1 MFCLKIN
8 DIFVDMKKNV
18 AVLMGGYSSEYEI
31 SMKSG
36 QVVYNNLDKDLYKVY
51 RIVITKDKW
60 YYLDNKNKEF
70 KLSRNDFSLTI
81 ENKKIKFDVAFIV
94 IHGSPGED
102 GVLQSYFESIG
113 IPYTGCDS
121 NTSAITF
128 NKRDCIS
135 ILKKYSIPA
144 ANSVHL
150 NYGDKIEEEEIIK
163 KIGIPCFVKAN
174 KSGSSFGVYKVNKQS
189 DLLSSI
195 NNSFKIDKEILIESF
210 LDGTEVSVG
219 VMNYKKN
226 IKVFGITELVTEND
240 FFDYEAKYEGKSKE
254 ITPANISKIQ
264 KNNVTKIAKKIYK
277 KLGIKG
283 LSRSE
288 FIFVGNTP
296 YFLELNSIPGLT
308 KESIFPKQVKI
319 SGISLKEL
327 FTDIVQQA
335 IE

>member
-1 MFCLKIN
+1 
-8 DIFVDMKKNV
+8 MKKNV
-18 AVLMGGYSSEYEI
+18 AVLMGGYSSEYQI

-36 QVVYNNLDKDLYKVY
+36 QVVYDNLDKELYNAFK
-51 RIVITKDKW
+51 IVIKRDKW
-60 YYLDNKNKEF
+60 FYLDNKNQEF
-70 KLSRNDFSLTI
+70 NISKNDFSLTI

-113 IPYTGCDS
+113 IPYSGCDS
-121 NTSAITF
+121 DTSAITF

-135 ILKKYSIPA
+135 ILKKHGIPT
-144 ANSVHL
+144 ANSIHL
-150 NYGDKIEEEEIIK
+150 NHGDKIEEEKIIK
-163 KIGIPCFVKAN
+163 EIGIPCFVKAN
-174 KSGSSFGVYKVNKQS
+174 KSGSSFGVYKVNKKS
-189 DLLSSI
+189 ELLPSI

-264 KNNVTKIAKKIYK
+264 KNNVTKIAKKIYQ
-277 KLGIKG
+277 KLKIKG

-319 SGISLKEL
+319 NGISLKEL
-327 FTDIVQQA
+327 FTDIVKQA

>member
-1 MFCLKIN
+1 
-8 DIFVDMKKNV
+8 MKKNV

-36 QVVYNNLDKDLYKVY
+36 QVVSNNLDRGLYKVY

-60 YYLDNKNKEF
+60 FYLDNKNKEF
-70 KLSRNDFSLTI
+70 NISRNDFSLKI

-102 GVLQSYFESIG
+102 GILQSYFESIG

-121 NTSAITF
+121 DTSAITF

-135 ILKKYSIPA
+135 FLKKYSIPT
-144 ANSVHL
+144 ANSIHL
-150 NYGDKIEEEEIIK
+150 NYGDKIDEEKIIK
-163 KIGIPCFVKAN
+163 EIGIPCFVKAN
-174 KSGSSFGVYKVNKQS
+174 KSGSSFGVYKVNRKS
-189 DLLSSI
+189 DLLPSI

-219 VMNYKKN
+219 VMNYKKE
-226 IKVFGITELVTEND
+226 IKVFGITELITEND

-264 KNNVTKIAKKIYK
+264 QNNVTKIAKKIYQ

-288 FIFVGNTP
+288 FIFVDNTP

-319 SGISLKEL
+319 NGISLQEL
-327 FTDIVQQA
+327 FTDIIQQA

>member
-1 MFCLKIN
+1 
-8 DIFVDMKKNV
+8 MKKNV

-60 YYLDNKNKEF
+60 FYLDNKKKEF
-70 KLSRNDFSLTI
+70 NISRNDFSLTI

-135 ILKKYSIPA
+135 FLKKYSIPT
-144 ANSVHL
+144 ANSIHL
-150 NYGDKIEEEEIIK
+150 NYGDKIEEEKIIK
-163 KIGIPCFVKAN
+163 EIGIPCFVKAN
-174 KSGSSFGVYKVNKQS
+174 KSGSSFGVYKVNRKS
-189 DLLSSI
+189 DLLPSI

-219 VMNYKKN
+219 VMNYKKE

-264 KNNVTKIAKKIYK
+264 QNNVTKIAKKIYR
-277 KLGIKG
+277 KLRIKG

-319 SGISLKEL
+319 NGISLKEL
-327 FTDIVQQA
+327 FTDIIQQA

>member
-1 MFCLKIN
+1 
-8 DIFVDMKKNV
+8 MKKNV

-60 YYLDNKNKEF
+60 FYLDNKKKEF
-70 KLSRNDFSLTI
+70 NISRNDFSLTI

-102 GVLQSYFESIG
+102 GILQSYFESIG

-121 NTSAITF
+121 NISAITF

-135 ILKKYSIPA
+135 FLKKYSIPT
-144 ANSVHL
+144 ANSIHL
-150 NYGDKIEEEEIIK
+150 NYGDKIEEEKIIK
-163 KIGIPCFVKAN
+163 EIGIPCFVKAN
-174 KSGSSFGVYKVNKQS
+174 KSGSSFGVYKVNRKS
-189 DLLSSI
+189 DLLPSI

-219 VMNYKKN
+219 VMNYKKE

-264 KNNVTKIAKKIYK
+264 QNNVTKIAKKIYR
-277 KLGIKG
+277 KLRIKG

-319 SGISLKEL
+319 NGISLKEL
-327 FTDIVQQA
+327 FTDIIQQA

>member
-1 MFCLKIN
+1 
-8 DIFVDMKKNV
+8 MKKNV

-36 QVVYNNLDKDLYKVY
+36 EVVYNNLDSNLYNPFK
-51 RIVITKDKW
+51 IVITKDKW
-60 YYLDNKNKEF
+60 FYLDNKNREF
-70 KLSRNDFSLTI
+70 NVSKNDFSLII

-102 GVLQSYFESIG
+102 GVLQSYFESIRM
-113 IPYTGCDS
+113 PYTGCDPK
-121 NTSAITF
+121 TSAITF

-135 ILKKYSIPA
+135 ILKKLKIPT
-144 ANSVHL
+144 ANSIYL
-150 NYGDKIEEEEIIK
+150 NYGENIDEEKIIK
-163 KIGIPCFVKAN
+163 EIGIPCFVKAN
-174 KSGSSFGVYKVNKQS
+174 KSGSSYGVYKVNKKNE
-189 DLLSSI
+189 LLPSI
-195 NNSFKIDKEILIESF
+195 NNSFKIDTEILIESF

-226 IKVFGITELVTEND
+226 IKVFGITELITEND
-240 FFDYEAKYEGKSKE
+240 FFDYEAKYKGKSNE
-254 ITPANISKIQ
+254 ITPANISNVQ
-264 KNNVTKIAKKIYK
+264 KNNVTRLAKKIYK

-288 FIFVGNTP
+288 FIFVGDTP

-308 KESIFPKQVKI
+308 NESIFPKQVKI
-319 SGISLKEL
+319 NGISLREL
-327 FTDIVQQA
+327 FTDIIKQA

>member
-1 MFCLKIN
+1 
-8 DIFVDMKKNV
+8 MKKNV

-60 YYLDNKNKEF
+60 FYLDNKKKEF
-70 KLSRNDFSLTI
+70 NISRNDFSLTI

-121 NTSAITF
+121 NISAITF

-135 ILKKYSIPA
+135 FLKKYSIPT
-144 ANSVHL
+144 ANSIHL
-150 NYGDKIEEEEIIK
+150 NYGDKIEEEKIIK
-163 KIGIPCFVKAN
+163 EIGIPCFVKAN
-174 KSGSSFGVYKVNKQS
+174 KSGSSFGVYKVNRKS
-189 DLLSSI
+189 DLLPSI

-219 VMNYKKN
+219 VMNYKKE

-264 KNNVTKIAKKIYK
+264 QNNVTKIAKKIYR
-277 KLGIKG
+277 KLRIKG

-319 SGISLKEL
+319 NGISLKEL
-327 FTDIVQQA
+327 FTDIIQQA